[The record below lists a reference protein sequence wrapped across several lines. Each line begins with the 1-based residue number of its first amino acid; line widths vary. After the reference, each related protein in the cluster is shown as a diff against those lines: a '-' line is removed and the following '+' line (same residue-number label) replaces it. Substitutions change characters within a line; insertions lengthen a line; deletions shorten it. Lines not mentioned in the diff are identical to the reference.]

1 MGSCVP
7 LAFSKNRSTHKYGD
21 TIPSLLRIILFC
33 ASYPRLT
40 LNHFVNNFLFHF
52 LKVFWSS
59 SLITLFPYSY
69 CLMKQWLQSHWPLYS
84 LIVNWDEEN
93 RLLTRNGALVVTGM
107 KFRLLIRS
115 GKDYLCDHKFLIP
128 VYRAVYS
135 DGERS
140 SGRTFF

>member
-1 MGSCVP
+1 MESNQRTQLPLFLMNIIRRLEWETVFILDIRFTEKAWVMGIRNTGSFSSASWQQQKTHHLYVWEHRMGSCVP

-69 CLMKQWLQSHWPLYS
+69 CLMKQ
-84 LIVNWDEEN
+84 
-93 RLLTRNGALVVTGM
+93 
-107 KFRLLIRS
+107 
-115 GKDYLCDHKFLIP
+115 
-128 VYRAVYS
+128 
-135 DGERS
+135 
-140 SGRTFF
+140 